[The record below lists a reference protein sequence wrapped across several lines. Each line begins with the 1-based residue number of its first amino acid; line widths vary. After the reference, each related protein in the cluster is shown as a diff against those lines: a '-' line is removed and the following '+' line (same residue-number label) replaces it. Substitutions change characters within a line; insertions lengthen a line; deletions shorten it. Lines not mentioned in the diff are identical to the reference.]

1 MAHGAKSAVG
11 ADNLNTFKGIVMRG
25 FVLIGKFRDI
35 LDALALLARIERVNY
50 HLLGLLWGKM
60 LNLNRNEEGR

>member
-1 MAHGAKSAVG
+1 MQ
-11 ADNLNTFKGIVMRG
+11 G

-35 LDALALLARIERVNY
+35 LDTLALLARLERINY

-60 LNLNRNEEGR
+60 LNLNGNKENV

>member
-1 MAHGAKSAVG
+1 MQ
-11 ADNLNTFKGIVMRG
+11 G
-25 FVLIGKFRDI
+25 FILIGKFGDI